1 MVVQC
6 MRAMCLLGT
15 FVGSVSEVALLAEKT
30 DKGIVASVSVG
41 KLVMTDSEGKNE
53 HAYVIPMEAKVMLN
67 DREAKITDLE
77 KGDAVTVTMGREGEV
92 MTVSA
97 KRTKKPPTKL
107 SQGAVLRDE
116 MSAAVANN
124 GQGYWLS
131 P

>member
-1 MVVQC
+1 MFVHC

-15 FVGSVSEVALLAEKT
+15 FVGAVAEVALIGEKT
-30 DKGIVASVSVG
+30 DKGIVVSVSVG

-92 MTVSA
+92 MTVAA
-97 KRTKKPPTKL
+97 KRTKKPPTNL
-107 SQGAVLRDE
+107 SLGTVAHDE
-116 MSAAVANN
+116 MSAAVADLRK
-124 GQGYWLS
+124 GCEISL
-131 P
+131 